1 MQLQVAPLKHLARIV
16 EKTALSPTADGS
28 YKAVLDVNRAAIIC
42 DNKVHM
48 VDALEAIL
56 GCEDLVVVRGK
67 NRWARPTPA
76 GWADLMVNVKLVD
89 DPHEH
94 ICEVQI
100 IHKKLMAAR
109 KDLHGHSSYANARV
123 AMDILEKIGLLEAP
137 PTGDDAAV

>member
-1 MQLQVAPLKHLARIV
+1 MQLQVAKLKHLARIV

-28 YKAVLDVNRAAIIC
+28 YEAVLDINRAAMIC

-56 GCEDLVVVRGK
+56 GCEDLIAVRGK
-67 NRWARPTPA
+67 DRWARPTPA

-89 DPHEH
+89 DPTEH
-94 ICEVQI
+94 ICEIQI

-109 KDLHGHSSYANARV
+109 KDLDGHKAYANARV
-123 AMDILEKIGLLEAP
+123 AMEILEKLP
-137 PTGDDAAV
+137 PSVRRGDEGV